1 MTAAAKR
8 RTGPRKGTAP
18 RKAAT
23 RTKASSNGN
32 GSAPAVDVVS
42 PPQEVLTAGGG
53 GSGGAAPYATPF
65 VPPTNP
71 VLERPAEAEVPEHP
85 YGDTKVY
92 VFRPQHGAPI
102 VLPHISTC
110 QPSALFLYDNRN
122 KDQLRQ
128 CFAWMDQAGVPDSIG
143 RRIWMLA
150 DEEQAACV
158 AGWFQG
164 LELRQPQGVSPP
176 GES

>member
-1 MTAAAKR
+1 VTTAAKR
-8 RTGPRKGTAP
+8 RAPRKGTAP

-23 RTKASSNGN
+23 RTKASANGN
-32 GSAPAVDVVS
+32 GSAPLADVVS
-42 PPQEVLTAGGG
+42 PPQEGWGGEE
-53 GSGGAAPYATPF
+53 APPAPF

-71 VLERPAEAEVPEHP
+71 VLERPEAEVPEHP

-92 VFRPQHGAPI
+92 VFRPRHGQPI

-143 RRIWMLA
+143 RRIWMLS

>member
-1 MTAAAKR
+1 VTAAAKR
-8 RTGPRKGTAP
+8 RAPRKGTAP

-23 RTKASSNGN
+23 SARTSPNGN
-32 GSAPAVDVVS
+32 GSAPVADGAGA
-42 PPQEVLTAGGG
+42 PPQEFTPPAGAIP
-53 GSGGAAPYATPF
+53 AAF

-71 VLERPAEAEVPEHP
+71 TSTLERPPVQPVPEHP

-92 VFRPQHGAPI
+92 VFRPKGGQPPI

-110 QPSALFLYDNRN
+110 QPTALFLYDNRN

-128 CFAWMDQAGVPDSIG
+128 CFAWMDQAGVPDGIG
-143 RRIWMLA
+143 RRVWMLP

>member
-1 MTAAAKR
+1 MTTAAKR
-8 RTGPRKGTAP
+8 RAPRKGTAP

-23 RTKASSNGN
+23 RTKASPNGN
-32 GSAPAVDVVS
+32 GAEPAVDVLS
-42 PPQEVLTAGGG
+42 PPQEGWGGEE
-53 GSGGAAPYATPF
+53 APPPF

-71 VLERPAEAEVPEHP
+71 VLQRPDTEVPEHP

-92 VFRPQHGAPI
+92 VFRPQDGPPI

-110 QPSALFLYDNRN
+110 QPSALFLYDNRH

-143 RRIWMLA
+143 RRVWMLP
-150 DEEQAACV
+150 DEDQAACV